1 MTDKSNR
8 EKNETMSFT
17 ILVPE
22 STQTSSIEIISDDVA
37 LKMAVVERNSV
48 RSLNEVDWEQPG
60 VYILLSR
67 HVLLSRHDSNG
78 RWSAYVGKATGL
90 KTRLSYHKNNK
101 DWWYRA
107 LLIRSDRTDG
117 FNAAEIGWLEGRFYD
132 LLAEADDVE
141 LDNTQEPDDKT
152 LPLRSQR
159 PLERFIQPVR
169 RVLMMLGHNPVTDD
183 VYDEELDSTTQSDQ
197 GKRSDVTLA
206 QLVEAG
212 LVTVGEELVSNM
224 KKWPATA
231 RVGEHGKIEFNGE
244 KYDKPSNPA
253 QAVREGKSTNGWTFW
268 AVQRGSEK
276 VILNRLREQF
286 EHSNEGTKM

>member
-1 MTDKSNR
+1 MWNWITHKNQTTKRFHYVVKGLWRGLSNR
-8 EKNETMSFT
+8 Y
-17 ILVPE
+17 
-22 STQTSSIEIISDDVA
+22 DV
-37 LKMAVVERNSV
+37 
-48 RSLNEVDWEQPG
+48 
-60 VYILLSR
+60 
-67 HVLLSRHDSNG
+67 
-78 RWSAYVGKATGL
+78 
-90 KTRLSYHKNNK
+90 
-101 DWWYRA
+101 
-107 LLIRSDRTDG
+107 
-117 FNAAEIGWLEGRFYD
+117 
-132 LLAEADDVE
+132 
-141 LDNTQEPDDKT
+141 
-152 LPLRSQR
+152 
-159 PLERFIQPVR
+159 
-169 RVLMMLGHNPVTDD
+169 VLMMLGHNPVTDD